1 MKASTPEM
9 TMKISTM
16 STRPVTV
23 SLVFVSMGGSKCE
36 GVIRPLVAARD
47 GLDRRVGRRDRA

>member
-1 MKASTPEM
+1 VKASTPEM

-23 SLVFVSMGGSKCE
+23 SLVLVSMRGSKCE
-36 GVIRPLVAARD
+36 GEIGGLVAVC
-47 GLDRRVGRRDRA
+47 GLMRPAHDVPG